1 MSAQLSPNPTRPTP
15 RRRPTLRS
23 VPRPVGR
30 LARTPFLMVLA
41 GILAIGMVGLLL
53 LNTTLQNQAF
63 QASELKRTAAEMNY
77 KQGELEAAVA
87 QADSV
92 SELSRR
98 ASQLGM
104 RPHREV
110 AYVVVG
116 EDKVIGEAKPADG
129 MYLPSARYR
138 TQQEKKVDSQSAAV
152 NGADNRRRTEQKA
165 LEKTREKLL
174 AEQAA
179 KQQAAQEEL
188 RKQQEEAA
196 RQVIAQQ
203 QGQQAP
209 NQQAPAAPQAQNQ
222 AAQNQ
227 AAPNQPAPN
236 QAAQQGQAQPAAP
249 APAGAN

>member
-1 MSAQLSPNPTRPTP
+1 MSAQLSPTPTRPTP
-15 RRRPTLRS
+15 RRRPALRS
-23 VPRPVGR
+23 VPKPQGR
-30 LARTPFLMVLA
+30 LARMPFLMVLA

-53 LNTTLQNQAF
+53 LNTTLQSQAF
-63 QASELKRTAAEMNY
+63 QASELKRTAAEMSY
-77 KQGELEAAVA
+77 QEGELESAVA

-138 TQQEKKVDSQSAAV
+138 SQQEKKVDSQSAAV
-152 NGADNRRRTEQKA
+152 SQADNRRRNEQKA
-165 LEKTREKLL
+165 LEKTREKVV
-174 AEQAA
+174 ADQAA
-179 KQQAAQEEL
+179 KQQAAQEEA
-188 RKQQEEAA
+188 RKQQEQAA
-196 RQVIAQQ
+196 QQVIAQQ
-203 QGQQAP
+203 QGQNP
-209 NQQAPAAPQAQNQ
+209 
-222 AAQNQ
+222 

-236 QAAQQGQAQPAAP
+236 QPAQQGQAQPAAP

>member
-1 MSAQLSPNPTRPTP
+1 MSAQLSPTPARPTP

-23 VPRPVGR
+23 VPRPRGR
-30 LARTPFLMVLA
+30 LARMPFLMVLA
-41 GILAIGMVGLLL
+41 GILAVGMVGLLL

-77 KQGELEAAVA
+77 QQGELESAVA
-87 QADSV
+87 KADSV

-138 TQQEKKVDSQSAAV
+138 TQQEKKVDNQGAAV
-152 NGADNRRRTEQKA
+152 TQADNRRRNEQKA
-165 LEKTREKLL
+165 LEKTRDKVV
-174 AEQAA
+174 ADQAA
-179 KQQAAQEEL
+179 KQQAAQDEL
-188 RKQQEEAA
+188 RKQQEQAA
-196 RQVIAQQ
+196 QQVIAQQ
-203 QGQQAP
+203 QGQSQP
-209 NQQAPAAPQAQNQ
+209 AQNP

-227 AAPNQPAPN
+227 P
-236 QAAQQGQAQPAAP
+236 AQQGQVQPAAP

>member
-1 MSAQLSPNPTRPTP
+1 MSAQLSPNPTRPAP

-87 QADSV
+87 KADSV

-129 MYLPSARYR
+129 MYLPSSRYR

-152 NGADNRRRTEQKA
+152 NGADNRRRTEQTA

-179 KQQAAQEEL
+179 KQQAAQEEA

-203 QGQQAP
+203 QGQQAQNPAAP

-222 AAQNQ
+222 AAPNQ
-227 AAPNQPAPN
+227 AAQN